1 MERNNSPEKDGVHWI
16 TGQELREI
24 YADDLSLDKY
34 DEIRK
39 RSPPASAYVLYC
51 ENCGNRYFRILE
63 MREKSGNRNQ
73 DVIIEKTYFL
83 RCQRCGSEQMEHVLT
98 IVPSWSGPCIDRDA
112 LPVWEGEEE

>member
-1 MERNNSPEKDGVHWI
+1 MMIS
-16 TGQELREI
+16 TTELSMANAVAHGGFVEGSV
-24 YADDLSLDKY
+24 YA
-34 DEIRK
+34 
-39 RSPPASAYVLYC
+39 LYC

>member
-1 MERNNSPEKDGVHWI
+1 MTDEKDDVHWI

-24 YADDLSLDKY
+24 YADDLSPDKY

-39 RSPPASAYVLYC
+39 RSPPASAYALYC

-63 MREKSGNRNQ
+63 MREKSGNRHQ
-73 DVIIEKTYFL
+73 DVIIEKTFFL
-83 RCQRCGSEQMEHVLT
+83 RCQRCGSEQMEHGLT

-112 LPVWEGEEE
+112 MPVWEGEEE